1 MKKLSSLKIK
11 FSNTY
16 EALPSQFYE
25 KVKPETFCSPQLISF
40 NHPLADELRLDFK
53 STSDN
58 ELAEI
63 FSGQKILEGSNPL
76 AMAYAGY
83 QFGHPVEQLGDGR
96 AHLLGEVNGNDIQLK
111 GSGRTRF
118 SRRGDGRS
126 ALGPVLREYIVSEA
140 MHALGVPTTRALC
153 AVTTGEKV
161 HRQDGLEPG
170 GIFTRVAN
178 SHLRVGTFQYFS
190 FQHDYESIKILIDY
204 TIKRH
209 YPEFGGLD
217 NYSDKSI
224 QLLKI
229 VTEKQSELISLW
241 SSLGFIHGVMNT
253 DNFSIAGITI
263 DYGPCA
269 FMDEFKFNKVFSSID
284 HQGRYSYFNQV
295 NIAKWNILRLAEC
308 FLPLINSSQEKAIQK
323 IEEEVVSLFPL
334 FEHKRMKRL
343 GRKLGIENYKTD
355 DEKLIM
361 LFLEYLEKE
370 SLDFTLAF
378 RNLKA
383 LRSGDLTIYPETKEL
398 KEFTSIWSKRISDLK
413 NIDSINPIY
422 IPRNH
427 QVQKVID
434 DAYNGDFIK
443 FHQFLKVISSPFKS
457 NPDFDEYA
465 LPPKPAER
473 IRQTFCG
480 T

>member
-1 MKKLSSLKIK
+1 MIK

-16 EALPSQFYE
+16 ETLPPQFYE
-25 KVKPETFCSPQLISF
+25 KVNPETFESPQLISF
-40 NHPLADELRLDFK
+40 NHSLASELGLDFK
-53 STSDN
+53 NVPEN
-58 ELAEI
+58 ELAKV
-63 FSGQKILEGSNPL
+63 FSGQKILNGSTPL

-83 QFGHPVEQLGDGR
+83 QFGHPVPQLGDGR
-96 AHLLGEVNGNDIQLK
+96 AHLLGEVNGQDIQLK

-161 HRQDGLEPG
+161 HRQDGPEPG
-170 GIFTRVAN
+170 GIFTRVAK
-178 SHLRVGTFQYFS
+178 SHLRVGTFQYFA
-190 FQHDYESIKILIDY
+190 FQHDYDSIKILIDY

-209 YPEFGGLD
+209 YPELNKLD
-217 NYSDKSI
+217 SYSDKSI

-253 DNFSIAGITI
+253 DNFSMAGITI

-284 HQGRYSYFNQV
+284 HQGRYSYFNQI
-295 NIAKWNILRLAEC
+295 NMAKWNILRLAEC
-308 FLPLINSSQEKAIQK
+308 FLPLIDSNQEKS
-323 IEEEVVSLFPL
+323 IEKVEHEIVGLFPN
-334 FEHKRMKRL
+334 FEHKRMVRL
-343 GRKLGIENYKTD
+343 GRKLGIEDYKGD

-378 RNLKA
+378 RNLES
-383 LRSGDLTIYPETKEL
+383 LWLEDFTFYPETIEL
-398 KEFTSIWSKRISDLK
+398 KEFKSLWSKRVSNISNL
-413 NIDSINPIY
+413 SSFNPIY

-427 QVQKVID
+427 QIQKVID
-434 DAYNGDFIK
+434 DANNGDYRK
-443 FHQFLKVISSPFKS
+443 FHKLIQVISSPFQS

-473 IRQTFCG
+473 VHQTFCG